1 MFLLK
6 APKSDDSQSESE
18 EKGKQE
24 TETMPIL
31 RGDEDHQK
39 YFSHADFYATKGLD
53 LCSVLLGCDP
63 SEESPRKKCESG
75 DGDDNQKYQHPYVSA
90 SALGLESVLDGF
102 PSFGFGGKLPDIS
115 KDDEQ
120 LNQLNPNS
128 INVIKFDARSNAT
141 GNTAALAAIAQDFF
155 DLEAEQRAEEED
167 GKDGQGKY
175 KNRMDDLFSN
185 FDISDE

>member
-1 MFLLK
+1 
-6 APKSDDSQSESE
+6 
-18 EKGKQE
+18 
-24 TETMPIL
+24 MPISK
-31 RGDEDHQK
+31 GDEDQQK

-63 SEESPRKKCESG
+63 SEEPSRENLSG
-75 DGDDNQKYQHPYVSA
+75 GEGDDKQAKYHHPYVSA

-102 PSFGFGGKLPDIS
+102 PSFGFGGGTQKTDDS

-128 INVIKFDARSNAT
+128 INVVKFDARSNPS

-155 DLEAEQRAEEED
+155 DLEAEQKAEGEEGSGD
-167 GKDGQGKY
+167 KY

-185 FDISDE
+185 FDIPDDE